1 MSHGGKGS
9 AMRPAQVSKEVF
21 ANNWDAIFARKEI
34 VETKDNPD
42 AYCLRVGCM
51 SKCDSCQHGQSWD
64 ALNELPE
71 EQRKL
76 GQSKMKRVNESL
88 CQITFGSL
96 YLNPLENVWFR
107 SLRDSIKQVGDIV
120 APVQGHQLHDGS
132 GLYGAAVVVSVEPY
146 VMVSES
152 AGMRWSQQK
161 AKDFLVK
168 GKAGKEQL
176 ALCMTRLG

>member
-9 AMRPAQVSKEVF
+9 AMRPAQISKEQF
-21 ANNWDAIFARKEI
+21 SNNWDAIFAKKAVVVKE
-34 VETKDNPD
+34 DNTE
-42 AYCLRVGCM
+42 AFCLRVGCM

-76 GQSKMKRVNESL
+76 RQSKMKRVDESL
-88 CQITFGSL
+88 CQITNGSL
-96 YLNPLENVWFR
+96 YMSPLENVWFR
-107 SLRDSIKQVGDIV
+107 SPRDSVKEVGDIV
-120 APVQGHQLHDGS
+120 SPVQGHQLHDGS

-152 AGMRWSQQK
+152 ADMRWSQQK

-168 GKAGKEQL
+168 GKAGKVQL
-176 ALCMTRLG
+176 AVCMTRLE